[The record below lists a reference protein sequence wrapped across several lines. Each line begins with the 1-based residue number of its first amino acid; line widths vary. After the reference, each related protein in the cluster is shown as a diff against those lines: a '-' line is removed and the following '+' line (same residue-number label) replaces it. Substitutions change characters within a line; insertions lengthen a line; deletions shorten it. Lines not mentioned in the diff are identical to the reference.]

1 MNIQQFTYVL
11 AVAEYQHFEN
21 AANKCFI
28 SQSTLSTMISRFEDE
43 IGIKIFDRKK
53 KPVTATKEG
62 QLIIN
67 QLKQITYGISQ
78 LHELTKEIKGEVEGS
93 IKIGCIHTVAPF
105 ILPLFLN
112 DFAQK
117 HPDLNIQIKESST
130 SEIIRLLKSRDLDI
144 GIVSPPLNEPDLI
157 EYPLYEEEFVHF
169 DVTGTTID
177 KISIT
182 ELSADNF
189 WLMEESHCMRSQ
201 IVRICDLKNI
211 DQHAIQNISF
221 KAGSIDSLIRFTK
234 ASDGKTLLP
243 LLSLSGFHHNDMQYI
258 RFFTEP
264 IPSRMIKLVTHH
276 HFVKH
281 RIIKILSEEI
291 IQKVNPA
298 IQQIR
303 ATFQNRTNI

>member
-1 MNIQQFTYVL
+1 MNIQQFMYVL

-21 AANKCFI
+21 AAAKCFI

-78 LHELTKEIKGEVEGS
+78 LHELTREIKGEVEGS

-130 SEIIRLLKSRDLDI
+130 AEIIRLLKSRDLDI
-144 GIVSPPLNEPDLI
+144 GIISPPLHEPELI

-169 DVTGTTID
+169 DVTGTSIN
-177 KISIT
+177 KISIS
-182 ELSADNF
+182 ELSAVNF

-201 IVRICDLKNI
+201 VVRICDLENKE
-211 DQHAIQNISF
+211 QHAIQNISF
-221 KAGSIDSLIRFTK
+221 KAGSIDSLTRFTK
-234 ASDGKTLLP
+234 ASGGKTLLP
-243 LLSLSGFHHNDMQYI
+243 LLSLSGFHHNDMKYI
-258 RFFTEP
+258 RFFTDP

-291 IQKVNPA
+291 IRKVHPA
-298 IQQIR
+298 ILEVK
-303 ATFQNRTNI
+303 ASFQNRT